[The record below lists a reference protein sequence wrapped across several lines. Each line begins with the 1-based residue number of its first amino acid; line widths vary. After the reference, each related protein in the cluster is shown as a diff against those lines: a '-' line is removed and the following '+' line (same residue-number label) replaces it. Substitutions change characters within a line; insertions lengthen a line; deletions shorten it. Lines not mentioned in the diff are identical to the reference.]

1 MEKLRFQIPNTSTVT
16 KDEDKQSTNK
26 IQTHLTPIKESIK
39 KYIIDD
45 RKAVDIDTITKEDS
59 VVAYYIDNV
68 VPNDVLLKSLMLF
81 DMLDKS
87 LEVFDQNKIKV
98 ITFGAKVNE
107 VKVSEN
113 KEEIATNQK
122 IRKKKLVKQIL

>member
-1 MEKLRFQIPNTSTVT
+1 M
-16 KDEDKQSTNK
+16 
-26 IQTHLTPIKESIK
+26 
-39 KYIIDD
+39 
-45 RKAVDIDTITKEDS
+45 
-59 VVAYYIDNV
+59 VAYYIDNV

-98 ITFGAKVNE
+98 ITFDAKANE

>member
-1 MEKLRFQIPNTSTVT
+1 M
-16 KDEDKQSTNK
+16 
-26 IQTHLTPIKESIK
+26 
-39 KYIIDD
+39 
-45 RKAVDIDTITKEDS
+45 
-59 VVAYYIDNV
+59 VAYYIDNV